1 MQAEGDQEGTEDRSC
16 ACKGVKAPVC
26 GKDAYG
32 NTKTF
37 ANECVTKACAGGPG
51 DRMEYTD
58 GACAEECF
66 WCSSATARRR
76 RSVQPEITTR
86 EGKMVIRA
94 PAGIDVD
101 AADVSFLL
109 DSARFSASE
118 VATKDLLAKA
128 EGRVMDELKINVDG
142 LAVATDAIEKVRRQR
157 CHRPLL

>member
-1 MQAEGDQEGTEDRSC
+1 
-16 ACKGVKAPVC
+16 
-26 GKDAYG
+26 
-32 NTKTF
+32 
-37 ANECVTKACAGGPG
+37 
-51 DRMEYTD
+51 
-58 GACAEECF
+58 
-66 WCSSATARRR
+66 
-76 RSVQPEITTR
+76 
-86 EGKMVIRA
+86 MVIRA